1 MLTRALIFL
10 LVATLATCQLYDV
23 FKSDVAK
30 LTKKNWSAQVT
41 TNRQNGKIFI
51 VHFYN
56 NDDGQSYKFSKD
68 FDKKASE
75 MKGVLHFGFVNCS
88 ENKDVCAA
96 EKLAKVPGLKV
107 YPPIPIPP
115 TDLELDVEKAVRLG
129 ASYIQSYVTEVT
141 DETAPGFLGSDVIVP
156 KVLLFTDKKGLP
168 LMYRSLSNSFNAKMN
183 FGIVRSDQK
192 EIAAT
197 YNIKSFP
204 KLVLVKPGHKK
215 PHFFDKEF
223 NFNNLKDFLNIFSEQ
238 FVPKSNEKI
247 SDTKPWLFEAIPEL
261 SGASAKEICTGLD
274 KTLCVILFHN
284 GQPPKET
291 IDMLKDLKS
300 TYDSNMNA
308 FALKFSWID
317 SSKHSDWNSKLEV
330 ADGSAPTIRI
340 LNPGRRK
347 RFVKLEDAV
356 SKKGLENLFE
366 KIFGGD
372 ARFTNLKGEIPEF
385 AVEEL

>member
-1 MLTRALIFL
+1 MA
-10 LVATLATCQLYDV
+10 LATSQIYDV

-30 LTKKNWSAQVT
+30 LSKQNWNAQVT

-51 VHFYN
+51 VHFYS

-68 FDKKASE
+68 FDKKAAE
-75 MKGVLHFGFVNCS
+75 MKGILNFGFVNCS
-88 ENKDVCAA
+88 ENKDLCNA
-96 EKLAKVPGLKV
+96 EKPAKIPGLKV

-115 TDLELDVEKAVRLG
+115 TDLELDAEKAVRLG
-129 ASYIQSYVTEVT
+129 AGYIKSYVNEVT
-141 DETAPGFLGSDVIVP
+141 DDQAAGFLGSDEIVP

-168 LMYRSLSNSFNAKMN
+168 LMYRSLSNSFNEKMN

-192 EIAAT
+192 ELAST
-197 YNIKSFP
+197 YNVRSYP
-204 KLVLVKPGHKK
+204 KLVLIKPGHKK

-223 NFNNLKDFLNIFSEQ
+223 NYANLRDFLNIFSEQ
-238 FVPKSNEKI
+238 FVPKKNEKI

-261 SGASAKEICTGLD
+261 NNASAKDVCTGLD
-274 KTLCVILFHN
+274 KTLCVILFN
-284 GQPPKET
+284 KGQPPKET

-300 TYDSNMNA
+300 TYDSSKNS
-308 FALKFSWID
+308 FSLKFSWID
-317 SSKHSDWNSKLEV
+317 NTKHSDWNEKLEV
-330 ADGSAPTIRI
+330 SDTSSPTIRI

-347 RFVKLEDAV
+347 RFVKLEDQIT
-356 SKKGLENLFE
+356 KKKLEDLFE

-385 AVEEL
+385 SQEL